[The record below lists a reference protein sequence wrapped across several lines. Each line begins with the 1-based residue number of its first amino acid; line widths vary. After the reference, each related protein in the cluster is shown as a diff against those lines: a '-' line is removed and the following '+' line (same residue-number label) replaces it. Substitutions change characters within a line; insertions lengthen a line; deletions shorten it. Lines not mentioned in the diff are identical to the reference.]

1 MASVLTMQFGA
12 VLLLACAPITINGAN
27 DAPATSSTLFIH
39 VGKAA
44 GGTIKEWLKA
54 NSINIT
60 TSVKRAIGA
69 DVIVKHPHHVLM

>member
-1 MASVLTMQFGA
+1 MTSVLTMQFVA

-27 DAPATSSTLFIH
+27 EAPATSSTLFIH

-54 NSINIT
+54 NSIT
-60 TSVKRAIGA
+60 TSVNRAISA